1 MSGPS
6 WLRPVSLVQACAA
19 MQQGY
24 TPVGG
29 GVALASASFPF
40 AIGQQALDLSGL
52 GLRTREGA
60 LCGAQLTLEDALQD
74 NAFRQKWPAAWEA
87 ITATGT
93 PEVRRLA
100 TFGGTVGA
108 ALPTSDLLTALC
120 AHDAELECADPTGS
134 RSRMSLLAYLAD
146 PPVALVLGI
155 DLGPP
160 RRGCFRRFA
169 GRVGFAPAVASV
181 AAVGYADGIHLWA
194 GAVAAIPLRLA
205 HADLPDESAL
215 RHDEQYSAWFRRRI
229 VASLRDEA
237 LAALPARQALTN

>member
-1 MSGPS
+1 MSEPP
-6 WLRPVSLVQACAA
+6 WLRPVSVTEACAA

-24 TPVGG
+24 IPVGG
-29 GVALASASFPF
+29 GVALASASFPVT
-40 AIGQQALDLSGL
+40 IGSHALDLSGL
-52 GLRTREGA
+52 GVNRREGSV
-60 LCGAQLTLEDALQD
+60 CGAQFTLENALQD
-74 NAFRQKWPAAWEA
+74 TVFRQHWPAAWEA

-134 RSRMSLLAYLAD
+134 RRRMSLLAYLAD
-146 PPVALVLGI
+146 PQVALVLGI

-160 RRGCFRRFA
+160 RRGSFRRFA
-169 GRVGFAPAVASV
+169 GRAGFAPAVASV
-181 AAVGYADGIHLWA
+181 AAVGYEDGIHLWA
-194 GAVAAIPLRLA
+194 GAVAAIPLRLG

-229 VASLRDEA
+229 LASLRDEA
-237 LAALPARQALTN
+237 LAALPAPQALTN

>member
-1 MSGPS
+1 MSEPP
-6 WLRPVSLVQACAA
+6 WLRPVSVTEACAA

-24 TPVGG
+24 IPVGG
-29 GVALASASFPF
+29 GVALASASFPVT
-40 AIGQQALDLSGL
+40 IGSHALDLSGL
-52 GLRTREGA
+52 GVNRREGSV
-60 LCGAQLTLEDALQD
+60 CGAQLTLENALQD
-74 NAFRQKWPAAWEA
+74 KVFRQQWPAVWEA

-108 ALPTSDLLTALC
+108 ALVTSDLLTALC
-120 AHDAELECADPTGS
+120 AHNAELECADPAGS
-134 RSRMSLLAYLAD
+134 RRRMSLLAYLVD

-160 RRGCFRRFA
+160 RVGCFRRFA

-181 AAVGYADGIHLWA
+181 AAVGYEDGIHLWA
-194 GAVAAIPLRLA
+194 GAVAATPLRLKEVA
-205 HADLPDESAL
+205 LPEESAL

-229 VASLRDEA
+229 LASLRDEA
-237 LAALPARQALTN
+237 LAALSTRHALTN

>member
-1 MSGPS
+1 
-6 WLRPVSLVQACAA
+6 

-40 AIGQQALDLSGL
+40 TIGQQALDLSGL

-74 NAFRQKWPAAWEA
+74 NVFRQQWPAAWEA

-134 RSRMSLLAYLAD
+134 RRRMSLLAYLAD
-146 PPVALVLGI
+146 PPIALVLGI

-181 AAVGYADGIHLWA
+181 AAVGYEDGIHLWA

-205 HADLPDESAL
+205 HADLPDESVL

-229 VASLRDEA
+229 LASLRDEA
-237 LAALPARQALTN
+237 LAALPAPRAVTN